1 MKALPQ
7 FEAYEDDKKKMGSF
21 SWESSD
27 HSIDDLY
34 MEAED
39 LYFEFEYEKS
49 KKLLN
54 KIILKDPLY
63 SNAYLLLSTLSYAEN
78 DFEQAQR
85 DLNKGLN
92 IWESSIPEDF
102 DGEIPWGF
110 LENRP
115 YLTLLFEMAILTDK
129 AGKPEEAI
137 TYADKVLKYNPN
149 DNQGVRWV
157 IGNFF
162 LKANKYDQAEKFLK
176 KTAEEY
182 PPNRYSYALLLM
194 LNQKRWDA
202 VSQMRMAFIENI
214 YIYEHLSFKAP
225 IVPYDI
231 FENSNLNSIEE
242 AIHYLD
248 TMGYFWMQKQE
259 ELFFM
264 EQIIKHPVVITE
276 LNKIFNLKHELNG
289 VLFDFP
295 YEEDFFDDLDDTD
308 SDDIDSDIMNEAREE
323 IFKEIDTIKKSINT
337 TSSKKILKDLDSY
350 LN

>member
-7 FEAYEDDKKKMGSF
+7 FETYEDEKKKMGSF
-21 SWESSD
+21 SWNSSD
-27 HSIDDLY
+27 LAIEDLY

-39 LYFEFEYEKS
+39 HYFEYEYDKS

-63 SNAYLLLSTLSYAEN
+63 SNAYLLLSTLSSIEN
-78 DFEQAQR
+78 DFEQAEKV
-85 DLNKGLN
+85 LKKGLN

-115 YLTLLFEMAILTDK
+115 YLTLLFEMANLTDK

-137 TYADKVLKYNPN
+137 TYAEKVLTYNPD

-157 IGNFF
+157 IGNLF
-162 LKANKYDQAEKFLK
+162 LKANKYGQAEKYLK
-176 KTAEEY
+176 KTAGEY

-202 VSQMRMAFIENI
+202 VSQMRMAFVENI

-231 FENSNLNSIEE
+231 YETSNLNGIEE
-242 AIHYLD
+242 ALHYLD
-248 TMGYFWMQKQE
+248 TMGHFWMQKQE

-264 EQIIKHPVVITE
+264 EQIIKHPVVIIE
-276 LNKIFNLKHELNG
+276 LNNIFNLKHELND
-289 VLFDFP
+289 VVFDFP
-295 YEEDFFDDLDDTD
+295 YEDDFSDDP
-308 SDDIDSDIMNEAREE
+308 DDIDSNLMNEAREE
-323 IFKEIDTIKKSINT
+323 IFKEIDAIKKSIDT